1 MIGYRYVVL
10 KYNITEEEYCSQ
22 RTLSKQCTRIYVY
35 NNLLDLCYF

>member
-10 KYNITEEEYCSQ
+10 KYNITEEYCSQ
-22 RTLSKQCTRIYVY
+22 RTLSKQCTSIHVY